1 MAPREWARGCV
12 GDMAHVTATRARLGR
27 LALPAAVLAL
37 SACAPPHGSAPV
49 HSGAPATPVAS
60 VTPAIR
66 QPLIA
71 VLDRPFGAAPN
82 TLRLLSPDGVE
93 VAETPIDPD
102 AEAITAA
109 GPRLLIAG
117 AGKLQAIERDGT
129 STALPSL
136 PGDAQADLVRGLV
149 ADPGGTAW
157 LWSSVSESA
166 SGAESRLYLSGP
178 GTPVALLLDR
188 HQAGTALQPVAWT
201 AGGPVVSEEPLG
213 IGGYVL
219 FRRTF
224 GAASLLDVG
233 ARTLRPLAGVE
244 CAFSD
249 LAADGTVAC
258 VSDGREGPHGSAP
271 VTLHLL
277 RPGHPAVT
285 VALPTSVRQAGAA
298 LFRPGGGAVSLAL
311 SPALGEGQE
320 QVETDLVDVASGARH
335 AFGPAGVMPAAWLP
349 DGRLVAV
356 RLPGVA
362 GGGPGTYVVAA
373 DGTAALISPA
383 STVVGILA

>member
-1 MAPREWARGCV
+1 M
-12 GDMAHVTATRARLGR
+12 ATRARLDR
-27 LALPAAVLAL
+27 LVLPAAILAL
-37 SACAPPHGSAPV
+37 SACAPPHGTGPE
-49 HSGAPATPVAS
+49 HSGSPATPVVSA
-60 VTPAIR
+60 TPLTR
-66 QPLIA
+66 EPLIA

-82 TLRLLSPDGVE
+82 TLRLLRPDGVE
-93 VAETPIDPD
+93 VAETAVDPD

-129 STALPSL
+129 SSALPTL
-136 PGDAQADLVRGLV
+136 PGDATNDLVRGLV
-149 ADPGGTAW
+149 AKADGSAW
-157 LWSSVSESA
+157 LWSSVSQSD

-178 GTPVALLLDR
+178 RTPATLLLDR
-188 HQAGTALQPVAWT
+188 HEAGTALQPVAWT

-224 GAASLLDVG
+224 GAASLLDVD
-233 ARTLRPLAGVE
+233 ARTLRPLASGD

-249 LAADGTVAC
+249 LAVDGTVAC
-258 VSDGREGPHGSAP
+258 VSDGREGPHGDAP

-277 RPGHPAVT
+277 RGGHAAVS
-285 VALPTSVRQAGAA
+285 VALPASMRQAGAA
-298 LFRPGGGAVSLAL
+298 LFRPGGGVVSLAM

-356 RLPGVA
+356 RLPGVV
-362 GGGPGTYVVAA
+362 GGGAGTYVVAA
-373 DGTAALISPA
+373 DGSAALISPA
-383 STVVGILA
+383 STVVGILL